1 MGSALHGWGFTLF
14 TFAKMYASKFKVNT
28 EKMLDRLWGEN
39 YYNPKTGKYSTD

>member
-39 YYNPKTGKYSTD
+39 YYNAKTGKYTTD